1 MLGSNRTTMIGQ
13 IIQTKFLRQADYPEA
28 AALSVMLMLGMLVIA
43 LVYAKALGT
52 EDAALAAG
60 AA

>member
-1 MLGSNRTTMIGQ
+1 VI
-13 IIQTKFLRQADYPEA
+13 
-28 AALSVMLMLGMLVIA
+28 LMLGMLVIA
-43 LVYAKALGT
+43 LAYAKALGT